1 MTVAQFGKLVEQL
14 GIPVVTA
21 SAFGWLLFW
30 IIKWV
35 LRTVKTDFGKQIQD
49 LHAELDEELRDARK
63 QIGEIKTILI
73 RLVDRTRLLSEE
85 VNSHD
90 QVARTVWG
98 IDPKVERP
106 RTRADKRLE
115 LEEQLREI
123 GKNGK
128 NGDD

>member
-1 MTVAQFGKLVEQL
+1 M
-14 GIPVVTA
+14 
-21 SAFGWLLFW
+21 
-30 IIKWV
+30 
-35 LRTVKTDFGKQIQD
+35 
-49 LHAELDEELRDARK
+49 
-63 QIGEIKTILI
+63 
-73 RLVDRTRLLSEE
+73 LSEE

>member
-21 SAFGWLLFW
+21 GLFGWLLFW

-49 LHAELDEELRDARK
+49 LHSELDEELRDARK
-63 QIGEIKTILI
+63 QISEIKTILI

-85 VNSHD
+85 LNSHD

-115 LEEQLREI
+115 LEERLREI
-123 GKNGK
+123 GKNGETDK
-128 NGDD
+128 

>member
-73 RLVDRTRLLSEE
+73 RLVDRTRLLSDELH
-85 VNSHD
+85 SHD

-98 IDPKVERP
+98 LDEKIDRP
-106 RTRADKRLE
+106 RTRSQRRDDLA
-115 LEEQLREI
+115 EQLREI
-123 GKNGK
+123 GKNG
-128 NGDD
+128 DD